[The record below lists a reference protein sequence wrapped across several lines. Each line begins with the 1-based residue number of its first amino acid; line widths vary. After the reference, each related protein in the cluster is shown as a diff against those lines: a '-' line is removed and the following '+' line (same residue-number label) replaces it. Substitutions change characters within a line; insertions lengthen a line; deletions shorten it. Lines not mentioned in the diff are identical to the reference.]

1 LRKLPYIA
9 ITLFLL
15 LNKADS
21 IFAQQ
26 YDLLLKNGH
35 VIDPKNNLDRKM
47 DVALKEG
54 KIARVAASIE
64 SNHAK
69 RTIDVQGLFV
79 APGFIDIHTHVFVGS
94 KPETFADGSNS
105 VSPDD
110 FTLRSGVTT
119 VVDAGT
125 SGWRNFPVFKSNV
138 IDKSKTR
145 VFAWLNIAGNGMTG
159 SPAEQDMSDMDP
171 RLTSAAVRKFR
182 NHIVGIKIGH
192 YEGADWSPF
201 QRAVNAATQ
210 VSMPLFV
217 ECHLPKYPLEQQLK
231 NMRPGDIITHSFE
244 RVSERMPIVDDS
256 GKVYPFVKAARQRGI
271 LFDLGHGGAGFWY
284 NVAVPAMKDSLAPDT
299 FGSDMHRFSINAG
312 MKDMANIIS
321 KYIAMGMLLPDA
333 ISRATWNAAK
343 AIRHEELG
351 NLSVGSEADLCVFAL
366 REGQFGYVDA
376 GGNLM
381 EGRLKLEAEL
391 TIIRGKILY
400 DLNGLSARPF
410 QIRQ

>member
-1 LRKLPYIA
+1 
-9 ITLFLL
+9 
-15 LNKADS
+15 
-21 IFAQQ
+21 
-26 YDLLLKNGH
+26 
-35 VIDPKNNLDRKM
+35 
-47 DVALKEG
+47 
-54 KIARVAASIE
+54 
-64 SNHAK
+64 
-69 RTIDVQGLFV
+69 
-79 APGFIDIHTHVFVGS
+79 
-94 KPETFADGSNS
+94 
-105 VSPDD
+105 
-110 FTLRSGVTT
+110 
-119 VVDAGT
+119 
-125 SGWRNFPVFKSNV
+125 
-138 IDKSKTR
+138 
-145 VFAWLNIAGNGMTG
+145 
-159 SPAEQDMSDMDP
+159 
-171 RLTSAAVRKFR
+171 
-182 NHIVGIKIGH
+182 
-192 YEGADWSPF
+192 
-201 QRAVNAATQ
+201 
-210 VSMPLFV
+210 
-217 ECHLPKYPLEQQLK
+217 
-231 NMRPGDIITHSFE
+231 
-244 RVSERMPIVDDS
+244 
-256 GKVYPFVKAARQRGI
+256 VKAARQRGI

-391 TIIRGKILY
+391 TIISGKILY